1 MLEDLHIQNLALVG
15 DSWLRFPPGLT
26 VLTGETGA
34 GKTVLLSAIKLLLGQ
49 RGDVSAISAGA
60 DELKVEGSFYFGEDE
75 YIVSRELNVSGRNK
89 CLLNGSLVP
98 VKTLADELAG
108 KVDLHGQHDL
118 QTLLS
123 PSNHLKVLDAFGREA
138 VETPLQAYSEAR
150 ARYIKAAETLASLQK
165 QANLDNA
172 TFEANRLVLQ
182 EINRVNPLDNEDDAL
197 REELPALV
205 HSEELAEAGLS
216 AWSELTGEGGAS
228 DRIAHA
234 LGAMERVLNFDPSFE
249 VAYKQLSGLA
259 IDISELGASMRDYS
273 QSVEHNSS
281 RLDEVQNRLRE
292 LESLAKRFGPTL
304 SEVIKKRDELQQ
316 LVDTV
321 ENSDERIGEATR
333 LCEQEKAA
341 YRAAAE
347 KLSRT
352 RRQIGHKLCELLG
365 ASLQDLALEHAALQ
379 VQFAELPFDQWTAL
393 SSEKIEFL
401 YRPVLQA
408 PFKPLSKIA
417 SGGELSRVMLGLKSI
432 LGKSDLVSIL
442 VFDEIDA
449 GIGGAVATAV
459 GRRLAELARTHQ
471 VLVITHLAQVAVFA
485 DCHYVVSKLEDDK
498 GVTTEVAL
506 VEGEQRTQEV
516 ARMLSG
522 EASQTA
528 LAHARE
534 LLNSVVKS

>member
-15 DSWLRFPPGLT
+15 DSWLHFPPGLT

-34 GKTVLLSAIKLLLGQ
+34 GKTVLLSAVKLLLGQ

-75 YIVSRELNVSGRNK
+75 YIVSRALNTSGRNK

-98 VKTLADELAG
+98 VKTLAKELAG

-118 QTLLS
+118 QTLLL
-123 PSNHLKVLDAFGREA
+123 PSNHLKVLDSFGHEDIEA
-138 VETPLQAYSEAR
+138 PLQAYKEAR
-150 ARYIKAAETLASLQK
+150 IHYLKAAEMLDELRKQASL
-165 QANLDNA
+165 DSA

-182 EINRVNPLDNEDDAL
+182 EINRINPQENEDDAL

-205 HSEELAEAGLS
+205 HSEELAEAGFR

-228 DRIAHA
+228 DKIASA
-234 LGAMERVLNFDPSFE
+234 LSAIERVLSFDASFE
-249 VAYKQLSGLA
+249 KSYKELSSLA

-273 QSVEHNSS
+273 QSVEHNSG

-304 SEVIKKRDELQQ
+304 SEVIKKRDELHM

-321 ENSDERIGEATR
+321 ENSDERIAEATR
-333 LCEQEKAA
+333 RCEQAKVALMST
-341 YRAAAE
+341 AE
-347 KLSRT
+347 KLS
-352 RRQIGHKLCELLG
+352 QIRKRVGSTLCSLLG
-365 ASLQDLALEHAALQ
+365 ESLQDLALEHAALQ
-379 VQFAELPFDQWTAL
+379 VQFEELPFDQWTAQ
-393 SSEKIEFL
+393 SSEKIEFM
-401 YRPVLQA
+401 YRPVQQA
-408 PFKPLSKIA
+408 SFRPLSKIA

-432 LGKSDLVSIL
+432 LGNSDLVSIL

-449 GIGGAVATAV
+449 GIGGATATAV
-459 GRRLAELARTHQ
+459 GKRLADLARTHQ

-485 DCHYVVSKLEDDK
+485 DCHYVVSKLEDNN
-498 GVTTEVAL
+498 GATTEVAL

-522 EASQTA
+522 ETSETA
-528 LAHARE
+528 MAHARE
-534 LLNSVVKS
+534 LLSSVVKS